1 MNIAKGGIL
10 FGFGL
15 LKLMFGGM
23 ILCSNARTVF
33 IRLVVPEAPSEW
45 PTFGF
50 TCCALASSKKMHYTY
65 ERYRSNKGSIT
76 FEDVCNSCY
85 FQRITNRSA
94 GPMTLDEC
102 GL

>member
-1 MNIAKGGIL
+1 MKAAKGSIL

-15 LKLMFGGM
+15 SKLMLGG
-23 ILCSNARTVF
+23 ITLCSNARTVF

-50 TCCALASSKKMHYTY
+50 TCCILASSKKTRDTY
-65 ERYRSNKGSIT
+65 DGYRSNKDPVTS
-76 FEDVCNSCY
+76 EDICKGRC
-85 FQRITNRSA
+85 FQRITNRST